1 MSQHTDERPL
11 KALPWNHKLADCERE
26 AAATGLPEAEAR
38 AAVANGYGFA
48 TWRQLEVHVTH
59 PGELSGFLQLA
70 CLQYFPTDSPKL
82 RERARAMLSA
92 DPDLA
97 ERDIWTAACV
107 GDVAAVHRAL
117 DSRPGLVNAR
127 GGYHDWE
134 PLLYA
139 CYSRLDLPEG
149 STLAVAELLL
159 ERGANPNAHYM
170 WGGQYRFTAL
180 TGAFGGGEMGPVN
193 QPEHQ
198 AAQTLA
204 RLLLDAGADP
214 NDGQALYNRMFG
226 DDHATL
232 ELLLDYGLNGE
243 HQLNWLTHQDDRL
256 VPTPV
261 QTLGYQLQWAVRKHH
276 AERAR
281 LLIDHGADLS
291 MDAGDGRTLYEAA
304 VVSGHPELAQHL
316 ADHGA
321 EVVPLDATRR
331 LAAACNAGDLAA
343 ARALLDRD
351 HDLLSRLP
359 NGGGDL
365 LAEAAD
371 YNRLEAA
378 RVMLEIGCPVNPSGS
393 TPLHQAALKG
403 HVEMAEL
410 LIASGADLT
419 ARDDRHATT
428 PLQWAQVGGHAAIQE
443 YLASCRLGIFDAV
456 LLDDAQR
463 VAELLE
469 AAPGLV
475 DATIRAERGS
485 ETPHPSDWQTPLAV
499 AVLRNRPRAA
509 KVLIDRGAR
518 VDIADGEGRPL
529 TDIAR
534 AEASAPLIELIDAR
548 ARTG

>member
-1 MSQHTDERPL
+1 MPQHTDDQPL
-11 KALPWNHKLADCERE
+11 KGLPWNHKLADCERE
-26 AAATGLPEAEAR
+26 AAATGLPELEAR
-38 AAVANGYGFA
+38 TAVANGYGFA
-48 TWRQLEVHVTH
+48 TWRQLEVHLTH
-59 PGELSGFLQLA
+59 PGQLSDFLQLA

-82 RERARAMLSA
+82 RERARAMLSD
-92 DPDLA
+92 DPNLA
-97 ERDIWTAACV
+97 TRDIWTAACV
-107 GDVAAVHRAL
+107 GDVTAVRRAL
-117 DSRPGLVNAR
+117 DARPDLVNLR

-139 CYSRLDLPEG
+139 CYSRLDLPGG

-159 ERGANPNAHYM
+159 ES
-170 WGGQYRFTAL
+170 
-180 TGAFGGGEMGPVN
+180 GAFGGGEMGPVN

-198 AAQTLA
+198 AGETLA
-204 RLLLDAGADP
+204 RLLLEAGADP

-226 DDHATL
+226 GDHATL
-232 ELLLDYGLNGE
+232 ELLLEYGLNAG
-243 HQLNWLTHQDDRL
+243 HRLNWLSHQDDRL
-256 VPTPV
+256 VATPV

-304 VVSGHPELAQHL
+304 VVSGHPELAQYL

-321 EVVPLDATRR
+321 EVVSVDATRR

-343 ARALLDRD
+343 ARGLLDRD
-351 HDLLSRLP
+351 PDLLSRLP

-371 YNRLEAA
+371 YNRLDAA
-378 RVMLEIGCPVNPSGS
+378 RVMLEIGCPVNPSGT
-393 TPLHQAALKG
+393 TPLHGAALKG
-403 HVEMAEL
+403 HVEMADL
-410 LIASGADLT
+410 LIANGADMS

-428 PLQWAQVGGHAAIQE
+428 PLQWAQVGGHEAIQE

-463 VAELLE
+463 VEELLE
-469 AAPGLV
+469 ANPHLV
-475 DATIRAERGS
+475 DATVGAERSS

-499 AVLRNRPRAA
+499 AVLRNRLQAA
-509 KVLIDRGAR
+509 KVLIGRGAS
-518 VDIADGEGRPL
+518 VDIADGDGRPL

-534 AEASAPLIELIDAR
+534 AEASARLVDLIDAQ
-548 ARTG
+548 AGTG

>member
-1 MSQHTDERPL
+1 M
-11 KALPWNHKLADCERE
+11 
-26 AAATGLPEAEAR
+26 
-38 AAVANGYGFA
+38 AAV
-48 TWRQLEVHVTH
+48 R
-59 PGELSGFLQLA
+59 
-70 CLQYFPTDSPKL
+70 
-82 RERARAMLSA
+82 
-92 DPDLA
+92 
-97 ERDIWTAACV
+97 
-107 GDVAAVHRAL
+107 RAL
-117 DSRPGLVNAR
+117 DARPELVNLR

-139 CYSRLDLPEG
+139 CYSRLDLSER

-159 ERGANPNAHYM
+159 ERGADSNAHYM

-198 AAQTLA
+198 AGETLA

-232 ELLLDYGLNGE
+232 ELLLEYGLNAE
-243 HQLNWLTHQDDRL
+243 HQLNWLSHQDDQL

-276 AERAR
+276 AKRAR

-291 MDAGDGRTLYEAA
+291 LDAGDGRTLYEAA
-304 VVSGHPELAQHL
+304 VVSGHPELAQYL

-321 EVVPLDATRR
+321 EVVSLDATRR

-351 HDLLSRLP
+351 PDLLSRLP
-359 NGGGDL
+359 SGGGDL
-365 LAEAAD
+365 LADAAG

-378 RVMLEIGCPVNPSGS
+378 RVMIHIGCAVNPSGT
-393 TPLHQAALKG
+393 TPLHEAALKG

-410 LIASGADLT
+410 LIASGADLS

-463 VAELLE
+463 VGELLK
-469 AAPGLV
+469 ANPALV
-475 DATIRAERGS
+475 DATVGAERGS

-499 AVLRNRPRAA
+499 AVLRNRPKTA
-509 KVLIDRGAR
+509 KVLIDHGGR
-518 VDIADGEGRPL
+518 VDIADADGRPL
-529 TDIAR
+529 TEI
-534 AEASAPLIELIDAR
+534 
-548 ARTG
+548 ARTGASTQLVELITRLTAR